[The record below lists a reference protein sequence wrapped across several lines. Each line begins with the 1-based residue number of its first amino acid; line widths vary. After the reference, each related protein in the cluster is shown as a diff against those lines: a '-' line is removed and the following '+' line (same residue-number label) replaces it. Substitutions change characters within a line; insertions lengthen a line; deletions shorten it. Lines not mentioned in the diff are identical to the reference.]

1 MDRLSELRAR
11 TPQMLEHLGRLVEAE
26 SPSQDLAAI
35 DGCAREVSAI
45 AETALGATAEL
56 RRVDGRTHVLLPF
69 GARCRVLIVG
79 HLDTVWPGGTLAR
92 WPFTVE
98 GDRASG
104 PGAFDMKAGIV
115 QGIHA
120 LSTIG
125 DLDGVTALFTSDEEI
140 GSPTSTELIRELAS
154 DAEAA
159 LILEPSGGGAL
170 KTGRK
175 GVSMYEIEIAGRAA
189 HAGLEPEKGA
199 SALAELAHQVLA
211 VQALADRDEGTTVT
225 PTTATAGTAMN
236 VVPANARFGVD
247 VRVLSAAE
255 QERVDRAM
263 KALSPRLAG
272 TTIRVTGGPNRG
284 PMEPAASA
292 ELFAL
297 ATKVAGELGFAS
309 LAGTTVGGASD
320 GNFTASVGCPTLDGL
335 GAVGD
340 GAHAEGEHVVVSEMA
355 PRAALFAGIVEAL
368 LRRPPR

>member
-1 MDRLSELRAR
+1 MDRLSELRSR
-11 TPQMLEHLGRLVEAE
+11 TPAMLEHLRALVEAE
-26 SPSQDLAAI
+26 SPSDDPAATAS
-35 DGCAREVSAI
+35 CASEVSAI
-45 AETALGATAEL
+45 ASAVLGAPGEPTP
-56 RRVDGRTHVLLPF
+56 VDGRTHVLLRF
-69 GARCRVLIVG
+69 GGSCRVLIVG
-79 HLDTVWPGGTLAR
+79 HLDTVWPAGTLGR
-92 WPFTVE
+92 WPFTVS

-125 DLDGVTALFTSDEEI
+125 DLDGVTALFTADEEI
-140 GSPTSTELIRELAS
+140 GSPTSTQLIRDLAS
-154 DAEAA
+154 GAEAA
-159 LILEPSGGGAL
+159 LILEPAAGGAL

-175 GVSMYEIEIAGRAA
+175 GVSMYSVEIAGRAA

-199 SALAELAHQVLA
+199 SALIELAHQVLA
-211 VQALADRDEGTTVT
+211 MEALADPTQGTTVT

-236 VVPANARFGVD
+236 VVPAGARFSVD
-247 VRVLSAAE
+247 VRMLSAAE
-255 QERVDRAM
+255 QTRVDGAI
-263 KALSPRLAG
+263 KALRPGVAG
-272 TTIRVTGGPNRG
+272 TTITIEGGPNRG
-284 PMEPAASA
+284 PMEPASSA

-297 ATKVAGELGFAS
+297 ATEIAGELGFAS